1 MITLIDYNS
10 GNPTSVANALEKLG
24 FEYKICSKKE
34 EIAKADKIIFPGQGH
49 NAQAMAELKKLDL
62 IDVIKNFKKPFLGIC
77 VGMQLLYEFSEEGD
91 TECLG
96 VIEGRV
102 KKMKNEKCKMKNEK
116 LKIPQ
121 MGWNEIKLKIENEK
135 CKMKDEKLR
144 IKNLEFRILKNIPNH
159 SYFYFVHSYFCSVNE
174 YTLATCEY
182 GNEFCA
188 IVKKENFYGTQFHPE
203 KSGEVG
209 LELLKNFCLL

>member
-1 MITLIDYNS
+1 MTFGNMIIIIDYNS
-10 GNPTSVANALEKLG
+10 GNLTSVANALERLK

-49 NAQAMAELKKLDL
+49 NAQAMTELKKLDL
-62 IDVIKNFKKPFLGIC
+62 VDVIKNFKKPFLGIC
-77 VGMQLLYEFSEEGD
+77 VGMQLLYEFSEEGE

-96 VIEGRV
+96 ILKGKVRKFSDQWSVVSGQY
-102 KKMKNEKCKMKNEK
+102 KKMK
-116 LKIPQ
+116 IPQ
-121 MGWNEIKLKIENEK
+121 IGWNNVSFPVIPAKAGILKT
-135 CKMKDEKLR
+135 D
-144 IKNLEFRILKNIPNH
+144 RILKNIPNH